1 MHVITARSVNDAY
14 YQGMKLLQDK
24 GYFVDTRN
32 GKAISMPIPVT
43 THYLNPRRRVI
54 TWASREANPYFH
66 LYEALWM
73 LAGCQAVSQLAY
85 FNKRMAEFSDDGITL
100 PASYGWR
107 WRHFF
112 DVDQIEATI
121 QNIIKNPNDRR
132 LVIGM
137 FDPGR
142 DVLTQ
147 RETKDVPCNVI
158 IKFRVIHGSLDM
170 MVFNRSNDIIWGAYG
185 ANAVHMSILQEYIAH
200 ASNLHVGEY
209 WQISSDF
216 HAYLPIFDDKIE
228 GLRKEEH
235 PELHL
240 ETAPLFAKGDKEER
254 KQFDYDLGIVKA
266 YKSDC
271 LHEQD
276 GLLLEFRSPF
286 FKTVVLPM
294 LRSYHYIKKHEYE
307 KAILEVSA
315 MQYVA
320 PDWFQGCMIWIAA
333 RAKSYSERK
342 DKQ

>member
-1 MHVITARSVNDAY
+1 
-14 YQGMKLLQDK
+14 
-24 GYFVDTRN
+24 
-32 GKAISMPIPVT
+32 
-43 THYLNPRRRVI
+43 VI
-54 TWASREANPYFH
+54 TWASREANPFFH

-73 LAGCQAVSQLAY
+73 LAGCKAVSQLTY
-85 FNKRMAEFSDDGITL
+85 FNKRMAEFSDDGRTL

-107 WRHFF
+107 WRYYF

-137 FDPGR
+137 FDPR
-142 DVLTQ
+142 HDVLTQ

-170 MVFNRSNDIIWGAYG
+170 TVFNRSNDIIWGAYG

-216 HAYLPIFDDKIE
+216 HAYLPIFDEKMAGIT
-228 GLRKEEH
+228 KEEEQY

-240 ETAPLFAKGDKEER
+240 ETAPLFAKGNKEER
-254 KQFDYDLGIVKA
+254 KKFDSDLGIVKA

-294 LRSYHYIKKHEYE
+294 LRSYHHIKKHEYD
-307 KAILEVSA
+307 KAVLEILKIKDI
-315 MQYVA
+315 A
-320 PDWFQGCMIWIAA
+320 PDWYQGCLIWISA
-333 RAKSYSERK
+333 RAESYSERK

>member
-1 MHVITARSVNDAY
+1 
-14 YQGMKLLQDK
+14 MKLLQDK
-24 GYFVDTRN
+24 GDIADTRN
-32 GKAISMPIPVT
+32 GKAISMSMPVT

-54 TWASREANPYFH
+54 TWASREANPFFH

-73 LAGCQAVSQLAY
+73 LAGCQAVSQLTY
-85 FNKRMAEFSDDGITL
+85 FNKRMVEFSDDGRSL

-107 WRHFF
+107 WRNYFE
-112 DVDQIEATI
+112 VDQIEATI

-137 FDPGR
+137 FDPR
-142 DVLTQ
+142 HDVLTQ
-147 RETKDVPCNVI
+147 RETKDVPCNI
-158 IKFRVIHGSLDM
+158 SIKFRVMMDRLDM
-170 MVFNRSNDIIWGAYG
+170 IVFNRSNDIIWGAYG

-200 ASNLHVGEY
+200 ASNLHVGGY

-216 HAYLPIFDDKIE
+216 HAYLPIFNDKIE

-235 PELHL
+235 PVSFGIAS
-240 ETAPLFAKGDKEER
+240 APLFAKGDKEER
-254 KQFDYDLGIVKA
+254 KQFDSDLGIVKA
-266 YKSDC
+266 FKPEC

-276 GLLLEFRSPF
+276 GPLLEFRSPF

-294 LRSYHYIKKHEYE
+294 LRAHHYIKGHEYE

-315 MQYVA
+315 IQYVA

-333 RAKSYSERK
+333 RVKSYSERK